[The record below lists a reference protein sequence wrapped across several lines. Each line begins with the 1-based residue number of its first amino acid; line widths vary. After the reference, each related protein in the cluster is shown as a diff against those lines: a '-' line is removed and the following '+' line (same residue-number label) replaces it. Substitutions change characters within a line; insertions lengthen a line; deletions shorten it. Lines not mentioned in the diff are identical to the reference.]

1 MRILLIG
8 GGKSGKSTLAQR
20 LAAALSG
27 DAPRY
32 YWATMTPHDD
42 EDRARIRRHVADRAG
57 MGFVT
62 VERSFDLPGGLGE
75 IDPNGTVLFD
85 SITACLSERMFP
97 DGTPNARAGREIT
110 GELLTVSRS
119 CGHFIAV
126 CDDLWHGGE
135 DYQDWTELYVREL
148 AEICRALLALD
159 TDDAAAVMGRP
170 DDRKLRSSMT
180 LFGAAAD
187 TPGIFQAVLDKYYQ
201 GQRDRRTLR
210 MLGLE

>member
-1 MRILLIG
+1 MWYIFPQL
-8 GGKSGKSTLAQR
+8 K
-20 LAAALSG
+20 
-27 DAPRY
+27 
-32 YWATMTPHDD
+32 
-42 EDRARIRRHVADRAG
+42 
-57 MGFVT
+57 
-62 VERSFDLPGGLGE
+62 GLGRSSLSAYYGIRDLGE
-75 IDPNGTVLFD
+75 AGAYLADPVLGP
-85 SITACLSERMFP
+85 R
-97 DGTPNARAGREIT
+97 
-110 GELLTVSRS
+110 
-119 CGHFIAV
+119 
-126 CDDLWHGGE
+126 
-135 DYQDWTELYVREL
+135 L